1 MKRSA
6 KAAES
11 ERELF
16 TKNRIRE
23 IFLGGKLNSLD
34 IKNLAKLS
42 SATLNIKN
50 AARLSSAALNMNPTG
65 RKEAQPEES
74 NRKLQGA
81 VARLSEKKTRKTRN
95 DTHGRVEKEKKQKRN
110 EFKKRQIS
118 SVDRWNEKQANPLVE
133 QRRS

>member
-95 DTHGRVEKEKKQKRN
+95 DTHGRVEKEKQKRN